1 MLWLFSIR
9 KIVQLAEILR
19 DNTIINKLMYIPN
32 DDIQKKNTSYVDTHY
47 CLIGLDTME
56 PTNQNSIKVPK
67 FLS

>member
-32 DDIQKKNTSYVDTHY
+32 DDIQRITSYVDTHY
-47 CLIGLDTME
+47 RLIGLDTME
-56 PTNQNSIKVPK
+56 PINQNSIKVPK
-67 FLS
+67 VFS